1 MNEWGSQNYFGNYAL
16 SSFYRWD
23 APISDA
29 LLLSSKFTLFPY
41 LVILGLD
48 SINISLL
55 PDGSVLVSSIEGHC
69 KAIAEGGAFHSGLG
83 CVMPS
88 KGDSDGRGI
97 WKTPWCSFSREYLC
111 HSAGSFLRIS
121 SGPAT
126 FPTKF
131 LNQLGCSP
139 RPAPP
144 YTLWKDDWPPAG
156 YKLMRQSI
164 HFQGGLGVGR
174 DLLQAL
180 RASILYSPSAL
191 EKSSFLQSLFPYC
204 LETSFTPLVV
214 NHS

>member
-69 KAIAEGGAFHSGLG
+69 KAIAGGAFHSGLG

-88 KGDSDGRGI
+88 KGDSDGQRHLENPMVLILQGI
-97 WKTPWCSFSREYLC
+97 SLPLSRKLSEDQLRSTYIPYQVSQSARLLSQTSSTLYPLERWLATSRLQINEAVNSFPRRSWGGEGPL
-111 HSAGSFLRIS
+111 AS
-121 SGPAT
+121 S
-126 FPTKF
+126 
-131 LNQLGCSP
+131 
-139 RPAPP
+139 
-144 YTLWKDDWPPAG
+144 
-156 YKLMRQSI
+156 
-164 HFQGGLGVGR
+164 
-174 DLLQAL
+174 
-180 RASILYSPSAL
+180 
-191 EKSSFLQSLFPYC
+191 
-204 LETSFTPLVV
+204 
-214 NHS
+214 